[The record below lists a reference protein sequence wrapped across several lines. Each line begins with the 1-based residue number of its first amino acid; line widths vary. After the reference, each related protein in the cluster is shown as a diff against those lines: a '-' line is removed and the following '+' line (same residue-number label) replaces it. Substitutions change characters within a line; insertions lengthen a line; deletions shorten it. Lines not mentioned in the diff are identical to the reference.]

1 MVETEACIYAENF
14 KEEKERFLTPYVM
27 RIFFGDES
35 IEKVMARERLEDC
48 VPTADPDSW
57 IRIDMVDRWI
67 DIQLP

>member
-1 MVETEACIYAENF
+1 MVETEAWIYTENF
-14 KEEKERFLTPYVM
+14 KEERHRWLTPYEM

-35 IEKVMARERLEDC
+35 INRVGARERLEDC
-48 VPTADPDSW
+48 VPISDPDSW

>member
-14 KEEKERFLTPYVM
+14 REEKHRWAGFYEM

-35 IEKVMARERLEDC
+35 TNKVRSRERLEDC
-48 VPTADPDSW
+48 VPTSDPDSW
-57 IRIDMVDRWI
+57 IRIDIVDRWI